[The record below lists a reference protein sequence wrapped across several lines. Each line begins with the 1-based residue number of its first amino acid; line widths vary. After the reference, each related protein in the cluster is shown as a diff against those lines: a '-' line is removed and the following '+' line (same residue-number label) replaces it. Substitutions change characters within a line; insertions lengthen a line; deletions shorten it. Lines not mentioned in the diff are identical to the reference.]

1 MIIYV
6 YRMVKG
12 EKKNTNHP
20 FAADKS
26 RGKGVF
32 LVYLNN
38 VVSSNR
44 D

>member
-12 EKKNTNHP
+12 EKKNTSHP

-26 RGKGVF
+26 RGEGALPLGKTGAGE
-32 LVYLNN
+32 
-38 VVSSNR
+38 
-44 D
+44 

>member
-26 RGKGVF
+26 RGEGAFF
-32 LVYLNN
+32 LFI
-38 VVSSNR
+38 
-44 D
+44 